1 MSRISRKEM
10 KKDELVLEVSK
21 AVELVQSNKRDLILW
36 GSIAVVLVVAVVGG
50 YFFYTNRVDTAS
62 EELGNAMRLYHA
74 PIRPISLNDAGDEPT
89 FPTVQGRDEE
99 ALKGFETVANKYSMM
114 RAGKIARYY
123 VGIVQLDQGNVPEA
137 EKQLTAAVSGGDS
150 YVEPLARLALGSVY
164 MREKKLDQAEQAYR
178 YLVDHPTDSVPKITA
193 QLALASLIAPTK
205 PAEADKIF
213 KEIQASKPD
222 PEVANLVSKAQ
233 QESGK

>member
-1 MSRISRKEM
+1 LSRISRKEM

-36 GSIAVVLVVAVVGG
+36 GSIAVVVVVVVVGG